1 MTHLTLEAKEAI
13 VVKALSRGDI
23 SLDQIAADCGVGSS
37 TLQTWLRLKRQG
49 LPLKSQ
55 RNGRPPEGQ
64 EQTLPLQ
71 HLLATASLDDEAIG
85 AYCREQGIHSFQLTQ
100 WKTELMQNNCNKKI
114 KDNSR
119 DEIKLLREENK
130 KLKKDLRRKDKAL
143 AETSALLI
151 LKKKASAPRKRHS
164 TSS

>member
-1 MTHLTLEAKEAI
+1 MTHLTPEAKEAI
-13 VVKALSRGDI
+13 IVKALSRGNVP
-23 SLDQIAADCGVGSS
+23 LDQIAADCGVGCS

-49 LPLKSQ
+49 LPLKS
-55 RNGRPPEGQ
+55 RRDGRAPEGQ
-64 EQTLPLQ
+64 GQTPPLQ
-71 HLLATASLDDEAIG
+71 HLLVTASLDDEALG

-100 WKTELMQNNCNKKI
+100 WKNDLMKNDSNKKI

-143 AETSALLI
+143 AETSALLV
-151 LKKKASAPRKRHS
+151 LKKKANLIWGELEDD
-164 TSS
+164 